1 MDAEANSN
9 VSSKGQN
16 LEKLNLGN
24 SVTTDEAAAGE
35 MLKLAKKPA
44 DSIVPATPDLKQET
58 GEYALAFVSP
68 ISCPP
73 KAVSFSSQDGI
84 LPSNGG
90 DSPRTPK
97 ESVFDPFAPGPEEL
111 LRAPL
116 CLKKTGVARML
127 NFEDCIRV
135 LNFEGCTEN
144 YFSVD
149 AMTSDEL
156 LMGRL
161 YRMLLRIVVSKHT
174 EEFLAGIPNQV
185 SDSDSDS
192 DGGSTPSSPPPSSL
206 PLLTGIA
213 ETCPAAPRKTARKVI
228 SIDRDLC
235 KKLEF

>member
-1 MDAEANSN
+1 MAS
-9 VSSKGQN
+9 
-16 LEKLNLGN
+16 
-24 SVTTDEAAAGE
+24 
-35 MLKLAKKPA
+35 
-44 DSIVPATPDLKQET
+44 
-58 GEYALAFVSP
+58 F
-68 ISCPP
+68 PP
-73 KAVSFSSQDGI
+73 KAICFSSQDGI

-111 LRAPL
+111 LRSPL
-116 CLKKTGVARML
+116 CLKKTAVARML

-144 YFSVD
+144 DSSVD
-149 AMTSDEL
+149 AMTSDEQL
-156 LMGRL
+156 LGRL

-185 SDSDSDS
+185 SDSD
-192 DGGSTPSSPPPSSL
+192 GGSTPSSPP
-206 PLLTGIA
+206 LLSGIA

-228 SIDRDLC
+228 SIDKDLC